1 MSLSVAI
8 KGEARGPAK
17 RSASPRPA
25 PIERRLP
32 PPVSFEAWL
41 PDRLF
46 RLGPSVRASLYGAPD
61 AAVVVVLGGISAD
74 RFPCTQPDG
83 SAGWWPGLVGPGCA
97 IDPRAYRILGVD
109 FAADETG
116 LIAPTSHDQAEVVVA
131 ALDAIGVE
139 RAHAIVGAS
148 YGGMTALALGQHFPD
163 RAERLVV
170 VSAGAAPHPAATA
183 IRELQRR
190 VVALGLQG
198 GSGVEALSIARGLAM
213 LTYRT
218 PAEFEAR
225 FAGGIEDAP
234 VLSQS
239 EPGAYLKARGDA
251 YRTVMSPHRFLSLS
265 ASIDRHRVDPEE
277 IRLPTL
283 VIGAETDQ
291 LVPAA
296 QLEALADRLGGPSEL
311 HLLPS
316 LYGHDMFLKQADTL
330 SELVAPFLE
339 GAA

>member
-1 MSLSVAI
+1 MSLSMAV
-8 KGEARGPAK
+8 KGATPVK
-17 RSASPRPA
+17 PA

-32 PPVSFEAWL
+32 ELVVFEATL
-41 PDRLF
+41 PARLARF
-46 RLGPSVRASLYGAPD
+46 GTSVRASLYGAGD
-61 AAVVVVLGGISAD
+61 APVVVVLGGISAN
-74 RFPCTQPDG
+74 RFPCIGPDG
-83 SAGWWPGLVGPGCA
+83 AAGWWPGLAGAGCA
-97 IDPRAYRILGVD
+97 IDPRAYRILGID

-116 LIAPTSHDQAEVVVA
+116 ATAPDSRDQAEVVLA
-131 ALDAIGVE
+131 ALDAIGVA

-148 YGGMTALALGQHFPD
+148 YGGMAALAIGQHFPD

-190 VVALGLQG
+190 VVALGLENG
-198 GSGVEALSIARGLAM
+198 AGEDALSIARGLAM

-225 FAGGIEDAP
+225 FAGGISDEA
-234 VLSQS
+234 VLSRS

-251 YRTVMSPHRFLSLS
+251 YRAVMSPQRFLSLS
-265 ASIDRHRVDPEE
+265 ASIDRHQVDPEA

-283 VIGAETDQ
+283 VIGAQTDQ
-291 LVPAA
+291 LVPAS
-296 QLEALADRLGGPSEL
+296 QLTALAERLGGPAEL

-316 LYGHDMFLKQADTL
+316 LYGHDMFLKNADRL

-339 GAA
+339 AAA